1 MIKGLHK
8 ENVMKKFSIVSIYSL
23 IHCIVDMSCAMLIA
37 GIITPA
43 STGTTGLL
51 ISIFLYNLFAFAF
64 QLPFGII
71 ADKLNKNALVSA
83 IGCLFIIVAY
93 FVSSFGILA
102 CIIAGIGNALFH
114 IGGGIDVL
122 NISDKKATLP
132 GIYVA
137 TGAMGLY
144 IGSNCVYLG
153 IDKFYFIAI
162 ILAISAISLFWLYK
176 LVKEKYIINN
186 EEPEFKDISSKEQII
201 MYCILITICIR
212 GYLGLIL
219 NFKWKS
225 NFFIGLIVVSAVV
238 LGKILGGI
246 IGDKFGWKKTSTV
259 SLVIS
264 AILFI
269 FAFDSM
275 ICGIIAI
282 LLFNMTM
289 PITLTAL
296 SNMFYKN
303 KGMAFGMTTLALFIG
318 AVPVLLGYREFLF
331 DKISLFIIT
340 IISAAVLYFGLN
352 KYETLENKND

>member
-1 MIKGLHK
+1 
-8 ENVMKKFSIVSIYSL
+8 MKKFSIVGIYSM
-23 IHCIVDMSCAMLIA
+23 IHCIVDMACAILIA
-37 GIITPA
+37 GILTPTL
-43 STGTTGLL
+43 TGTNSLV
-51 ISIFLYNLFAFAF
+51 IAIFLYNLFAFAF
-64 QLPFGII
+64 QLPFGIL
-71 ADKLNKNALVSA
+71 ADKINKNALIST
-83 IGCLFIIVAY
+83 IGCIFIIIAY
-93 FVSSFGILA
+93 CINSFGVLA

-144 IGSNCVYLG
+144 IGSKSTYLG
-153 IDKFYFIAI
+153 IDKFYIIAI
-162 ILAISAISLFWLYK
+162 ILAISAVLLFWLYK
-176 LVKEKYIINN
+176 QVKEKYKINN
-186 EEPEFKDISSKEQII
+186 EVPEFKDITSKEQII
-201 MYCILITICIR
+201 MYCLLLTICVR

-219 NFKWKS
+219 NFEWKS
-225 NFFIGLIVVSAVV
+225 NFIIGLIVVSAVV

-246 IGDKFGWKKTSTV
+246 IGDKFGWKITSTL
-259 SLVIS
+259 SLIFS

-275 ICGIIAI
+275 ICGIVAI

-303 KGMAFGMTTLALFIG
+303 KGMAFGMTTIALFIG
-318 AVPVLLGYREFLF
+318 AVPVLLGYKGFLF
-331 DKISLFIIT
+331 DKVSLFIIT
-340 IISAAVLYFGLN
+340 IISAVVLYFGLN
-352 KYETLENKND
+352 KYETLEKKND